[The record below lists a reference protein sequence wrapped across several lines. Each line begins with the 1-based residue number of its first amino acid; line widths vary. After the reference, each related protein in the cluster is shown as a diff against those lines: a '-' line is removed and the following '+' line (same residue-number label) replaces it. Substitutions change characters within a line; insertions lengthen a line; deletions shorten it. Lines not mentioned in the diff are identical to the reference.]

1 MPRSETLQCSK
12 CGEALERPLRSKCP
26 HCGAVIRRIRVR
38 RLSSWWPQIIITA
51 MFALLVLF
59 LLWMQGR

>member
-1 MPRSETLQCSK
+1 MPRSETMQCSK
-12 CGEALERPLRSKCP
+12 CGETLERPLRSKCP

-51 MFALLVLF
+51 MFALLVL
-59 LLWMQGR
+59 